1 LSEPRVI
8 QADYSNWRTV
18 AGRKVLQLVFEVPIE
33 QTADVMAKLGVPMP
47 GENKWCAIALLDTTA
62 CASGNGDGKHGN
74 APKQSNV
81 SEAGE
86 SQSGNSV
93 TPINARTAVA
103 GTSPRERERK
113 RFASLPLSQQAAIRC
128 QDNDFKLFLNA
139 SNAEDA
145 AVKVRS
151 LCGVSSRSELN
162 ELKNM
167 ASREAWFGILD
178 SYDAWLTDQRYAES
192 ARMARHG

>member
-1 LSEPRVI
+1 MSEPRVI

-62 CASGNGDGKHGN
+62 CASGNGDGKPEN
-74 APKQSNV
+74 APKPSRG
-81 SEAGE
+81 SEAGVDLPG
-86 SQSGNSV
+86 SSV
-93 TPINARTAVA
+93 TPINAHTAAA
-103 GTSPRERERK
+103 GTSLKEKDRRP
-113 RFASLPLSQQAAIRC
+113 FASLPLSQQAAIRC

-145 AVKVRS
+145 AAKVRG
-151 LCGVSSRSELN
+151 LCQVSSRSEIVEGDKTGDRWLN
-162 ELKNM
+162 L
-167 ASREAWFGILD
+167 EANFQ
-178 SYDAWLTDQRYAES
+178 AWLTDQRYAES